1 MFKRFAW
8 LTLAVVFTVLGLV
21 GLLVPVLPGVLFLA
35 LAALCVS
42 AASDRVHRRLLRHR
56 GYSRWRR
63 HWDASASLPVL
74 QRCKLAFW
82 LSADTMVRAVR
93 GR

>member
-1 MFKRFAW
+1 MIKRVLL
-8 LTLAVVFTVLGLV
+8 LTLAAVFTVLGLI
-21 GLLVPVLPGVLFLA
+21 GLLVPVLPGVLFLI

-42 AASDRVHRRLLRHR
+42 ATSERAHQRMLRHR

-63 HWDASASLPVL
+63 RWDASAGLPVL

-82 LSADTMVRAVR
+82 LSADAVIRMVRSS
-93 GR
+93 